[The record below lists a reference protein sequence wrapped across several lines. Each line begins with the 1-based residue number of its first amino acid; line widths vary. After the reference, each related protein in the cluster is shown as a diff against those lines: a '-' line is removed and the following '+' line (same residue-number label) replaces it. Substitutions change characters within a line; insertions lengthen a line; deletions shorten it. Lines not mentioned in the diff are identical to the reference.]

1 MAIAHDVTGSGR
13 LMALLEMCEMHAAR
27 GDMRHMPGLLALI
40 DQTRR
45 VVREEIRQKMD
56 AKQID
61 LQVRKPFKPE
71 LPI

>member
-1 MAIAHDVTGSGR
+1 MAIAHDITPRGR

-27 GDMRHMPGLLALI
+27 GDMQHMPGLLELI

-45 VVREEIRQKMD
+45 VVKEDILRQMEARQIEPRIKLSP
-56 AKQID
+56 KQ
-61 LQVRKPFKPE
+61 E